1 MRQILALMDLKI
13 RLVFANIP
21 VCMTLL
27 MPVGL
32 TLIAR
37 MISGS
42 DFSEADGLFSLGMS
56 LSLSIVMGAVL
67 LGSSMLAEEK
77 EKHTLRVL
85 MTSGISGKQY
95 IIGSLVPYTLI
106 VEGINLVLLPICNVR
121 LSLRNFVYFIG
132 ITLVTTAI
140 TMLLGFTI
148 GIISKNTTEASA
160 YVTPLFLILGM
171 YPIFGS
177 LNEFIKMFT
186 DWVYMGILVDYVKDI
201 YDYHLGFRDI
211 FVLLVWFGLDIWV
224 FIKAYQK
231 NGLDE

>member
-1 MRQILALMDLKI
+1 
-13 RLVFANIP
+13 
-21 VCMTLL
+21 
-27 MPVGL
+27 
-32 TLIAR
+32 
-37 MISGS
+37 
-42 DFSEADGLFSLGMS
+42 
-56 LSLSIVMGAVL
+56 MGAVL

-171 YPIFGS
+171 FPIFGS
-177 LNEFIKMFT
+177 LNEFIKMFN

-201 YDYHLGFRDI
+201 YDYHLGLRDI
-211 FVLLVWFGLDIWV
+211 FVLLAWFGVDIWV